1 MSNTQNQSVG
11 MSQLQKL
18 QALKSQAKAQAK
30 VSNMTNFENI
40 VGIYLGTEP
49 TLHFPKLFDENGN
62 KVKDEKGND
71 KRSKTSD
78 GWTYTFAEFQT
89 CKIKIVLQKQ
99 FDFKLLSAYNISG
112 EGYDIKSAD
121 MYFIEKDITV
131 ANY

>member
-49 TLHFPKLFDENGN
+49 TLHFLNYLM
-62 KVKDEKGND
+62 
-71 KRSKTSD
+71 KT
-78 GWTYTFAEFQT
+78 E
-89 CKIKIVLQKQ
+89 
-99 FDFKLLSAYNISG
+99 
-112 EGYDIKSAD
+112 IKSRTKKETINVQKRLMAGHIHLLN
-121 MYFIEKDITV
+121 FKHVKNQNCFTKTI
-131 ANY
+131 

>member
-62 KVKDEKGND
+62 KVKDEKETINVQ
-71 KRSKTSD
+71 KRLMAGHIHLLNFKHVK
-78 GWTYTFAEFQT
+78 
-89 CKIKIVLQKQ
+89 KIKIVLQKQ
-99 FDFKLLSAYNISG
+99 FDFKLLSHTT
-112 EGYDIKSAD
+112 SA
-121 MYFIEKDITV
+121 EKDMILSRQTCILLKKI
-131 ANY
+131 

>member
-89 CKIKIVLQKQ
+89 CKKIKIVLQKQ
-99 FDFKLLSAYNISG
+99 FDFKLLSHTT
-112 EGYDIKSAD
+112 SA
-121 MYFIEKDITV
+121 EKDMILSRQTCILLKKI
-131 ANY
+131 

>member
-89 CKIKIVLQKQ
+89 CKKSKLFYKNNLIL
-99 FDFKLLSAYNISG
+99 KLLSHTT
-112 EGYDIKSAD
+112 SA
-121 MYFIEKDITV
+121 EKDMILSRQTCILLKKI
-131 ANY
+131 